1 MTTPAQ
7 DAPLV
12 FPSVAFRPL
21 RLFAVCVV
29 LTGLATLAAGL
40 LGHVMVGVFF
50 GVGLGLGLLNAVLVQ
65 RSVEAITADAHPL
78 KRKMAL
84 NSATRLLVM
93 TVIGLTIAFI
103 FRPQGLGVVFGM
115 ALFQVVL
122 VISTALPV
130 MKKIRAGAAAG
141 PSSRLDSKGRP
152 HSNDRD
158 VLAEAAIEVGHHE
171 TAKWFGLTVNTDTVL
186 ATAIAAVIV
195 IALAFFLRAKVT
207 STGVPGGVQLFW
219 EAITVQLRDQ
229 IETAIGMKIA
239 PFVLPLAVT
248 LFVFILV
255 ANWLSVLPVQYT
267 DGTGATHELL
277 KPPASDINFVLAL
290 ALFVFICYHAAGI
303 WRRGIIGHP
312 VKLLK
317 GHVAFLAPINLVEE
331 LAKPISLSLRLFG
344 NMFAGGIL
352 VALIALFPPWIL
364 WLPNAIWK
372 SFDLFVGAIQ
382 AFIFAL
388 LTILYFS
395 QSMELDE
402 DHH

>member
-1 MTTPAQ
+1 MTET
-7 DAPLV
+7 
-12 FPSVAFRPL
+12 F
-21 RLFAVCVV
+21 
-29 LTGLATLAAGL
+29 LA
-40 LGHVMVGVFF
+40 
-50 GVGLGLGLLNAVLVQ
+50 
-65 RSVEAITADAHPL
+65 D
-78 KRKMAL
+78 
-84 NSATRLLVM
+84 
-93 TVIGLTIAFI
+93 
-103 FRPQGLGVVFGM
+103 
-115 ALFQVVL
+115 
-122 VISTALPV
+122 
-130 MKKIRAGAAAG
+130 
-141 PSSRLDSKGRP
+141 
-152 HSNDRD
+152 
-158 VLAEAAIEVGHHE
+158 AAIEVGHHE
-171 TAKWFGLTVNTDTVL
+171 TANWFGWTVNTDTVL
-186 ATAIAAVIV
+186 ATAVAAAVV
-195 IALAFFLRAKVT
+195 LGLAFFLRAKVT

-219 EAITVQLRDQ
+219 EAITLQLRDQ

-255 ANWLSVLPVQYT
+255 ANWLSVLPVQFT
-267 DGTGATHELL
+267 NATGTHELIA
-277 KPPASDINFVLAL
+277 PPASDINFVLAL

-303 WRRGIIGHP
+303 WRRGLIGYP

-352 VALIALFPPWIL
+352 VALIALFPAWIL

-395 QSMELDE
+395 QSMELDD

>member
-1 MTTPAQ
+1 MTE
-7 DAPLV
+7 
-12 FPSVAFRPL
+12 
-21 RLFAVCVV
+21 
-29 LTGLATLAAGL
+29 TL
-40 LGHVMVGVFF
+40 
-50 GVGLGLGLLNAVLVQ
+50 
-65 RSVEAITADAHPL
+65 
-78 KRKMAL
+78 
-84 NSATRLLVM
+84 
-93 TVIGLTIAFI
+93 
-103 FRPQGLGVVFGM
+103 
-115 ALFQVVL
+115 
-122 VISTALPV
+122 
-130 MKKIRAGAAAG
+130 
-141 PSSRLDSKGRP
+141 
-152 HSNDRD
+152 
-158 VLAEAAIEVGHHE
+158 LAEAAIEVGHHE
-171 TAKWFGLTVNTDTVL
+171 QTNWFGLTVNTDTVL

-207 STGVPGGVQLFW
+207 SSGVPNGVQLFF
-219 EAITVQLRDQ
+219 EAITVQMRDQ
-229 IETAIGMKIA
+229 IETTIGLRVA

-248 LFVFILV
+248 LFVFILI

-267 DGTGATHELL
+267 KDGVTHELL

-290 ALFVFICYHAAGI
+290 ALFVFVSYHAAGI
-303 WRRGIIGHP
+303 WRRGIIGYP

-352 VALIALFPPWIL
+352 VALIALFPAYIM

-395 QSMELDE
+395 QSMELE
-402 DHH
+402 EHHD